1 MGIQH
6 EHGYSAEVE
15 GFLVIRGERVRLAK
29 TNAHAL
35 VLAESCELPPGAV
48 GELLIIVDGKSDSRL
63 VTLPSGVCKGQ
74 TLVNYQVAAPF

>member
-15 GFLVIRGERVRLAK
+15 GFLVIGGERVRLAK

-35 VLAESCELPPGAV
+35 VLAEPCELPPGAV
-48 GELLIIVDGKSDSRL
+48 GELLVIVDGKPDSRL
-63 VTLPSGVCKGQ
+63 ITLPGGVCKGQ